1 MVIREEDLAS
11 SSLALDGNVGLDF
24 GSKKSSYVRLCK
36 ENKKHIRDLEGCCYC
51 QWV

>member
-24 GSKKSSYVRLCK
+24 GAKSPAT
-36 ENKKHIRDLEGCCYC
+36 
-51 QWV
+51 